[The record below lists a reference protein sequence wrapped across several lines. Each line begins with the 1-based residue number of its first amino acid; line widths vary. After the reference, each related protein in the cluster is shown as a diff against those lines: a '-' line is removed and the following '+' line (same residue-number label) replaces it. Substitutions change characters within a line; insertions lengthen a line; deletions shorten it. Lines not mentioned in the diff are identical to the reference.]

1 MAFINKHIL
10 EDTFRT
16 TYLGN
21 AIRISRV
28 LLLPIVLVVG
38 VIIILIFIA
47 VLVASESASESRRI

>member
-1 MAFINKHIL
+1 MAFVDKRIL
-10 EDTFRT
+10 EDIFRT

-21 AIRISRV
+21 AIIISRL

-38 VIIILIFIA
+38 VMIILIFVA